1 MEHRSILCCKERPI
15 IYKPAARALLTEYKG
30 KLAPI
35 DQQYYQS
42 APGVTG
48 PLVQRLESLG
58 ELLCFVVGAFSE
70 VSEDLER
77 VIRAMAESRVL
88 YLSRESGRTLSDNQA
103 GLILSQ
109 HRRRLSCLFTRSA
122 ASCLLSRVGHL
133 GEGAKECAAR
143 RRVAMAEEERTRK
156 EAEAFYA
163 AHVR

>member
-1 MEHRSILCCKERPI
+1 MDRRARCL
-15 IYKPAARALLTEYKG
+15 PAEYWG

-35 DQQYYQS
+35 DEQYHQT

-58 ELLCFVVGAFSE
+58 EVLGCVVGAFSE

-77 VIRAMAESRVL
+77 IISTMAQSRVL
-88 YLSRESGRTLSDNQA
+88 YLSREARRALSESQA

-109 HRRRLSCLFTRSA
+109 YRRRLSCLFVKSA
-122 ASCLLSRVGHL
+122 ASCLLSRMGHL

-143 RRVAMAEEERTRK
+143 RRVAMAEEERTIK
-156 EAEAFYA
+156 EAEAYYA
-163 AHVR
+163 AHVRGRGRWAGH